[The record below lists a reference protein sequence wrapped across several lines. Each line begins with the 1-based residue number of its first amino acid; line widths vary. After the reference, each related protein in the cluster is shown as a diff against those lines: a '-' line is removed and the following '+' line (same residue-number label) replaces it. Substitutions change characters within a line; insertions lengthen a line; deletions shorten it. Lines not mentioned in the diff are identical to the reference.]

1 MFVPPGRSPEGYPTQ
16 APGATT
22 VGVAQTFVENLRRP
36 PRKPL
41 PWVADDASEGGFG
54 VGSTL
59 HNLVAGV
66 KARGETVRLRLETGH
81 ELVVSVRAFDQ
92 TWLSGET
99 TGHEPRGVVVPF
111 RSIVCLWATD
121 GAAAGTTPGDGSRG
135 LDVPLAM
142 LGRLS
147 KAVTVHGLRA
157 RHQGVIVHAGEDYL
171 VLYPEAPPPVVIP
184 YSAIS
189 WVAVV

>member
-1 MFVPPGRSPEGYPTQ
+1 LWKTSGGRPENPYRGWPTT
-16 APGATT
+16 P
-22 VGVAQTFVENLRRP
+22 VERR
-36 PRKPL
+36 
-41 PWVADDASEGGFG
+41 FG

-59 HNLVAGV
+59 HGLVAGV

-81 ELVVSVRAFDQ
+81 ELVVAIHAFDQ

-99 TGHEPRGVVVPF
+99 TGNEPRGVVVPF

-121 GAAAGTTPGDGSRG
+121 GAAAVTTPGGGSRG

-147 KAVTVHGLRA
+147 KAVTVRGLRS
-157 RHQGVIVHAGEDYL
+157 RYQGVIVHAGVDYL
-171 VLYPEAPPPVVIP
+171 VLRPQAPPPVIIP